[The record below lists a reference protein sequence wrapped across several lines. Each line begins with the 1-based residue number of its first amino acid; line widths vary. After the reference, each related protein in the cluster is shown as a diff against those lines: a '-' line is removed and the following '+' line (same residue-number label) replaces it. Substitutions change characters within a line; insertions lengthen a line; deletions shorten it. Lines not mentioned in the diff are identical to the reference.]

1 MPAVKPKKHSRPSR
15 PPPALRERAE
25 AALRATRTDVGRM
38 PPEKVQRLMH
48 ELQVHQIE
56 LEMQNE
62 ELRGAQAALAQSRD
76 RFQDLY
82 DFSPIG
88 YLTLD
93 QDGTIV
99 EANLTVATMLGVERV
114 RLVGRKFTRF
124 VARPAQDTFYLHQRA
139 ALGCETKEACD
150 IVLRPA
156 NGTTFAARMETICLR
171 EPNSRACHSRS
182 AIIDISERKRAEDAL
197 AISHLELERRV
208 IERTA
213 DLTRAN
219 EALRASAAAIHE
231 REQRLRAIL
240 NTVGDA
246 IVTADR
252 SGTITGV
259 NPAAG
264 RMFGYSEAEMIGQSV
279 GMLMPSPFR
288 EEYRQ
293 YLKNYEHT
301 DGARTIGLDR
311 PIYAR
316 RKGDTAFPID
326 LTVNEVDGQHQF
338 IAVIRD
344 ITERKRLESEVLR
357 ITEEE
362 RMHVSAELHDGVC
375 QEMVGISF
383 LANSLG
389 RDLARSGHP
398 LAPQACRIGEAIL
411 NATEHA
417 RMLARGMSPVVTDG
431 HGLMHAL
438 SQLTNSTARMYGI
451 VCKFLCPVPV
461 SIENP
466 TQANQLYRIAQEAIR
481 NAHQHGRAR
490 RITVRLKEAA
500 GQVCLTVTDN
510 GSGMPAALLHG
521 PGMGV
526 RVMRYRAGLI
536 GGQLRV
542 QSRGRGGT
550 DVLCHV
556 AKIPAPV

>member
-1 MPAVKPKKHSRPSR
+1 MSAVKPTKHSRRSK
-15 PPPALRERAE
+15 PPPSLRERAE
-25 AALRATRTDVGRM
+25 AAVRATPTDIGHM
-38 PPEKVQRLMH
+38 PAAKVQRLMH

-62 ELRGAQAALAQSRD
+62 ELRRAQADLAQSRD

-93 QDGTIV
+93 QDGTVV
-99 EANLTVATMLGVERV
+99 EANLTVATMLGVERS

-124 VARPAQDTFYLHQRA
+124 VARSAQDTLYLHQRA
-139 ALGCETKEACD
+139 ALGCDKQQACD
-150 IVLRPA
+150 IVLRSA
-156 NGTTFAARMETICLR
+156 DGTTLVARMETICFR
-171 EPNSRACHSRS
+171 EPTSRTCHSRS
-182 AIIDISERKRAEDAL
+182 AIIDITARKRAEESL
-197 AISHLELERRV
+197 ARSREELERRV
-208 IERTA
+208 VERTA

-219 EALRASAAAIHE
+219 EALRASATAVHE

-246 IVTADR
+246 IVVIDR

-259 NPAAG
+259 NPAVG
-264 RMFGYSEAEMIGQSV
+264 RMFGYTEAEMIGQGV
-279 GMLMPSPFR
+279 GILMPSPFR

-293 YLKNYEHT
+293 YLKNYQHT
-301 DGARTIGLDR
+301 DRPRTIGLDR

-316 RKGDTAFPID
+316 RKDGTAFPID
-326 LTVNEVDGQHQF
+326 LAVSEVDGQREF
-338 IAVIRD
+338 IGVIRD

-362 RMHVSAELHDGVC
+362 RLHVSAELHDGVC
-375 QEMVGISF
+375 QELVGISF
-383 LANSLG
+383 LASSLG
-389 RDLARSGHP
+389 RDLAKCSHP
-398 LAPQACRIGEAIL
+398 LAPHASRIGEAIL

-417 RMLARGMSPVVTDG
+417 RMLARGMSPVITDG
-431 HGLMHAL
+431 NGLMYAL
-438 SQLTNSTARMYGI
+438 AQLSNSTARMYGI
-451 VCKFLCPVPV
+451 VCKFSCPVPV

-466 TQANQLYRIAQEAIR
+466 THANQLYRIAQEAIR

-500 GQVCLTVTDN
+500 GEVCLSVTDN
-510 GSGMPAALLHG
+510 GGGMRAPLVEG
-521 PGMGV
+521 QGMGV

-536 GGQLRV
+536 GGQLRI
-542 QSRGRGGT
+542 QPRPRGGT
-550 DVLCHV
+550 EVLCRV
-556 AKIPAPV
+556 SKNPAPV